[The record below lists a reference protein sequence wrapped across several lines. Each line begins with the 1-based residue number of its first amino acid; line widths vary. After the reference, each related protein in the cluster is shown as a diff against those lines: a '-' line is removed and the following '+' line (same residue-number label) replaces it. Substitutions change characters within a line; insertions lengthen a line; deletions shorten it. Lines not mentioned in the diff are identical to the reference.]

1 MERVPLPFG
10 LPNHRLA
17 STSAYRRCLTHR
29 LLAAIFG
36 SGLLLCCGPPIRAQK
51 PAGEVCPRPAP
62 GSAVPEPEDLHSQNG
77 VLRVELMMRNDAGP
91 DGQMRYCYIAADGS
105 QSPNLRLRP
114 GELLILRLKNELT
127 DSAEQGSARQHTHSS
142 ANSNSDPCVRG
153 EMSAVATNL
162 HFHGMAIPP
171 VCHQDDV
178 MKTAIDPSDP
188 PFEYRVRIPADQP
201 PGLYWYHPH
210 IHGFAES
217 KILGGASGALVIEGI
232 ERVNPKLAGLP
243 ERVFVVRDQPL
254 VNPNAQ
260 PIQTGSMPAPIVLRD
275 AEGDI
280 LNTGTDGGT
289 PARDLSINQVTV
301 SFPKYEPAVIRMKP
315 AERQLWRVLNA
326 SADTYLDLQVLFA
339 GTPQL
344 LGVMALDGVPMAANG
359 SDPHQVLWESHIA
372 LPPAARAEFL
382 LHGPPTGTPAS
393 FVTRKV
399 DTGRDGEND
408 PTRPLATIVIAPD
421 APEPHA
427 KLSAA
432 TTRAIPPAPAWLG
445 DAKPIRQRMLYFWE
459 KPEDPSD
466 PKSPIVYGITEEG
479 HEPAPFD
486 PSTAAPEITVEQ
498 GTVEDWVIENRTQE
512 LHAFHIHQVH
522 FLLQEWNGVPL
533 DEPYLRDTINVPY
546 WDGKSQEYPRV
557 KLRMDFRDPE
567 IVGTFLYHCHIL
579 EHEDGGMM
587 GSIRVA
593 PPSAKR

>member
-1 MERVPLPFG
+1 MRRLPV
-10 LPNHRLA
+10 
-17 STSAYRRCLTHR
+17 
-29 LLAAIFG
+29 AIFG
-36 SGLLLCCGPPIRAQK
+36 TGLLLCCSSPTRAQK
-51 PAGEVCPRPAP
+51 PAGEGCPRPSP
-62 GSAVPEPEDLHSQNG
+62 GSTVPEPEDLHSQDG
-77 VLRVELMMRNDAGP
+77 VLKVDLTMRNDVAP
-91 DGQMRYCYIAADGS
+91 DGHTRYCYVAADGS

-114 GELLILRLKNELT
+114 GNLLILHLKNELT
-127 DSAEQGSARQHTHSS
+127 DSAEQGSARQHAHAA
-142 ANSNSDPCVRG
+142 ANSSSDPCARG
-153 EMSAVATNL
+153 AMSAVATNL

-178 MKTAIDPSDP
+178 LKTTIDPSDP

-217 KILGGASGALVIEGI
+217 KILGGASGALIIEGI
-232 ERVNPKLAGLP
+232 ERVNPQLAGLP
-243 ERVFVVRDQPL
+243 ERVFVVRDQSL

-260 PIQTGSMPAPIVLRD
+260 PVQTGSMPAPIVLRD

-280 LNTGTDGGT
+280 LNTGTDGGI

-301 SFPKYEPAVIRMKP
+301 SFPKYEPAVIRTKP

-339 GTPQL
+339 SAPQL
-344 LGVMALDGVPMAANG
+344 LGVIALDGVPIATNG

-372 LPPAARAEFL
+372 LPPAARAEFIL
-382 LHGPPTGTPAS
+382 NGPPAGTPAS

-408 PTRPLATIVIAPD
+408 PTRPLATILAAPD
-421 APEPHA
+421 APEPQT
-427 KLSAA
+427 KLSA
-432 TTRAIPPAPAWLG
+432 TTQPAIQPDVTWLG
-445 DAKPIRQRMLYFWE
+445 SVKPIRQRMLYFWE
-459 KPEDPSD
+459 RPQDPSD
-466 PKSPIVYGITEEG
+466 PKSPIIYGITEDG
-479 HEPAPFD
+479 HKPEPFD
-486 PSTAAPEITVEQ
+486 PNAIAADITVEQ

-512 LHAFHIHQVH
+512 LHAFHIHQLH
-522 FLLQEWNGVPL
+522 FLLLEWNGVPL

-557 KLRMDFRDPE
+557 KLRMDLRDPE

-593 PPSAKR
+593 ASAAKR

>member
-1 MERVPLPFG
+1 M
-10 LPNHRLA
+10 
-17 STSAYRRCLTHR
+17 
-29 LLAAIFG
+29 AIIATG
-36 SGLLLCCGPPIRAQK
+36 ALLCWSPPLCAQK
-51 PAGEVCPRPAP
+51 PAGQACPRPAP
-62 GSAVPEPEDLHSQNG
+62 GTEVPEPADLRSQNG
-77 VLRVELMMRNDAGP
+77 VLSVELTMRNDVGP
-91 DGQMRYCYIAADGS
+91 GGDARYCYIAADGG

-114 GELLILRLKNELT
+114 GDLLILRLKNELT
-127 DSAEQGSARQHTHSS
+127 DSAQQGSARQHIHAA
-142 ANSNSDPCVRG
+142 ANLSGDPCARG

-162 HFHGMAIPP
+162 HFHGMALPP

-178 MKTAIDPSDP
+178 LKTAIDPSDP

-217 KILGGASGALVIEGI
+217 KILGGASGALIIEEI

-260 PIQTGSMPAPIVLRD
+260 PIQTGSMPPPIVLRD

-280 LNTGTDGGT
+280 LNTGTDGGI
-289 PARDLSINQVTV
+289 PARDLSINEVTV

-326 SADTYLDLQVLFA
+326 SADTYLDLQVLFGA
-339 GTPQL
+339 APQL
-344 LGVMALDGVPMAANG
+344 LGVVALDGVPIAANG

-372 LPPAARAEFL
+372 LAPAARAEFVL
-382 LHGPPTGTPAS
+382 NGPPAGTAAS

-408 PTRPLATIVIAPD
+408 PTRPLARIVTSAD
-421 APEPHA
+421 APEPQD
-427 KLSAA
+427 KLSVTTTPAIREGA
-432 TTRAIPPAPAWLG
+432 TWLG
-445 DAKPIRQRMLYFWE
+445 NEKPIRQRMLYFWE
-459 KPEDPSD
+459 KPQDPSD

-479 HEPAPFD
+479 HKAEPFNPNATAPD
-486 PSTAAPEITVEQ
+486 ITVEQ
-498 GTVEDWVIENRTQE
+498 GTVEDWIIENRTQE
-512 LHAFHIHQVH
+512 LHAFHIHQLH
-522 FLLQEWNGVPL
+522 FLLEEWNGVPL
-533 DEPYLRDTINVPY
+533 EEPYLRDTINVPY

-567 IVGTFLYHCHIL
+567 IVGTFVFHCHIL

-587 GSIRVA
+587 GTIRAVA
-593 PPSAKR
+593 PAAKR

>member
-1 MERVPLPFG
+1 M
-10 LPNHRLA
+10 LA
-17 STSAYRRCLTHR
+17 S
-29 LLAAIFG
+29 IFG
-36 SGLLLCCGPPIRAQK
+36 IGALLCCGPSMRAQK
-51 PAGEVCPRPAP
+51 SAAEPCARPAP
-62 GSAVPEPEDLHSQNG
+62 GSAVPEPKDLHSENG
-77 VLRVELMMRNDAGP
+77 VLQVDLTMRNDVGP
-91 DGQMRYCYIAADGS
+91 DGNTRYCYIAPDGS

-114 GELLILRLKNELT
+114 GDLLILHLKNDLT
-127 DSAEQGSARQHTHSS
+127 ESAKQATPQPHVHKTTNSS
-142 ANSNSDPCVRG
+142 TDPCLRG

-178 MKTAIDPSDP
+178 LRTAIDPSDP
-188 PFEYRVRIPADQP
+188 PFEYRVRIPVDHP

-260 PIQTGSMPAPIVLRD
+260 PVQTGSMPPPIVLKD

-280 LNTGTDGGT
+280 LNAGKDGGM

-301 SFPKYEPAVIRMKP
+301 AFPKYEPAVIRMKP
-315 AERQLWRVLNA
+315 SERQLWRVLNA

-339 GTPQL
+339 NAPQF
-344 LGVMALDGVPMAANG
+344 LGVVALDGIPIAANG
-359 SDPHQVLWESHIA
+359 SDPHQVLWESHIV
-372 LPPAARAEFL
+372 LPPAARAEFVL
-382 LHGPPTGTPAS
+382 NGPPAGTSAS

-408 PTRPLATIVIAPD
+408 PTRPLATIVTSTD
-421 APEPHA
+421 APEPQT

-432 TTRAIPPAPAWLG
+432 TQPAIRPDLPWLG
-445 DAKPIRQRMLYFWE
+445 NAKPIRQRTLYFWE
-459 KPEDPSD
+459 KPQDPSD
-466 PKSPIVYGITEEG
+466 PKSPIVYGITENG
-479 HEPAPFD
+479 HKDEPFD
-486 PSTAAPEITVEQ
+486 PNASAPDIIVEQ
-498 GTVEDWVIENRTQE
+498 GTVEDWIIENRTQE
-512 LHAFHIHQVH
+512 LHAFHIHQLH
-522 FLLQEWNGVPL
+522 FVLEEWNGVPIE
-533 DEPYLRDTINVPY
+533 EPYLRDTINVPY
-546 WDGKSQEYPRV
+546 WDGKSQQFPSV

-567 IVGTFLYHCHIL
+567 VVGTFVYHCHIL

-587 GSIRVA
+587 GTIRVA
-593 PPSAKR
+593 PAAAKP